1 MESIYH
7 LGNGEVGEERKK
19 KKNITRK
26 KRRRPEYMGR
36 GKLNIIR

>member
-19 KKNITRK
+19 RKTLVEKKGVGQNIWV
-26 KRRRPEYMGR
+26 EE
-36 GKLNIIR
+36 N